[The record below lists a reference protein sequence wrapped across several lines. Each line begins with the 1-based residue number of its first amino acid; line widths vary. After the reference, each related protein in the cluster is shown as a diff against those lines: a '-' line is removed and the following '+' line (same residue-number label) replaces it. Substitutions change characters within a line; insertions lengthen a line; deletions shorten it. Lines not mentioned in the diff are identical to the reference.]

1 MAENEIRV
9 VVSEKAYNK
18 LKRKLEEA
26 KAELEN
32 EKKKMK
38 LLVATSDIKFRR
50 EKFFLIFK
58 KLNLIKNNFL
68 KLEKKI
74 NKK

>member
-1 MAENEIRV
+1 MAANESRK

-50 EKFFLIFK
+50 KKKFK
-58 KLNLIKNNFL
+58 KF
-68 KLEKKI
+68 
-74 NKK
+74 NKKNKLKIRKNRN